1 VARERCL
8 FAANDTIYGET
19 SMQNLVPPS
28 LKDTALAARIDWL
41 RSLTPGDAVEAI
53 VAALEVG
60 VPEPE
65 LWAAGSLTAARF
77 VNNQAHNLL
86 GFVSHAMI
94 GCQDARALSAGQPDP
109 IRKLLIVQ
117 ALYQVARDLRDPS
130 FAPYELLPYW
140 PIREHSPE
148 ASVTQLRR
156 DIRIGEYM
164 RADHRFVGLS
174 QELPRAALVD
184 LLLDIGLEGMCSD
197 DHTLITPVLCLGMID
212 LVGWERGFDLLR
224 WSVRYSASFAR
235 NFAPYDR
242 AAALLE
248 SYSLVGGPQAS
259 GLQPERVADLRLALL
274 AGAPADR
281 PDIAARALREQVSPE
296 TILAAAALVCCDMY
310 LMTTPTPH
318 ADFDAVSREVAPIH
332 LGTTLE
338 ALRAALPRLA
348 PRTRALAAIQI
359 GSLLERGPCVLNE
372 SFEFVPFTEA
382 RPYPYQ
388 EDVVTL
394 RGMAPGGLLEH
405 LREALFSH
413 DYRTAT
419 AAVAAYAAVDADPE
433 ALIGLLT
440 AVACT
445 DDGTLLHNF
454 KHLHAMVD
462 GFRGC
467 ALPDRWLF
475 LICAAR
481 WVAWYA
487 GLSSAAYER
496 AQPLLSGL
504 SPSLASR

>member
-1 VARERCL
+1 
-8 FAANDTIYGET
+8 
-19 SMQNLVPPS
+19 MQCLVPPP
-28 LKDTALAARIDWL
+28 LEDTALEARIDWL
-41 RSLTPGDAVEAI
+41 RRLTPGDAVEAI

-94 GCQDARALSAGQPDP
+94 GCQDARALSDGQPESV
-109 IRKLLIVQ
+109 RRLLIVQ
-117 ALYQVARDLRDPS
+117 ALYQVVRDLRDPS

-140 PIREHSPE
+140 PIREHSLE
-148 ASVTQLRR
+148 ASVAQLRR
-156 DIRIGEYM
+156 DVRIGEYM

-174 QELPRAALVD
+174 QDLPHEALVD

-197 DHTLITPVLCLGMID
+197 DHTLITPVLCLGMIE
-212 LVGWERGFDLLR
+212 LVGWERGFALLR

-248 SYSLVGGPQAS
+248 SYSLAGGPQAS

-274 AGAPADR
+274 AAAPTER
-281 PDIAARALREQVSPE
+281 PQIAAQALCEQASPE

-310 LMTTPTPH
+310 LRTTPTPH

-338 ALRAALPRLA
+338 SLRAALPRLA

-359 GSLLERGPCVLNE
+359 GSLMERGPCVLNE
-372 SFEFVPFTEA
+372 SFEFVPFTVA
-382 RPYPYQ
+382 RAYPYQ
-388 EDVVTL
+388 EDVAVL
-394 RGMAPGGLLEH
+394 RGMAPERLLEQLH
-405 LREALFSH
+405 EALFSH
-413 DYRTAT
+413 DYRHAT
-419 AAVAAYAAVDADPE
+419 AAVAAYAAIDADPE

-440 AVACT
+440 MVACT

-454 KHLHAMVD
+454 KHLHAMVE
-462 GFRGC
+462 GFRSC

-487 GLSSAAYER
+487 GCSSEAYQR
-496 AQPLLSGL
+496 AQPLISSV
-504 SPSLASR
+504 SPPMAAG

>member
-1 VARERCL
+1 M
-8 FAANDTIYGET
+8 
-19 SMQNLVPPS
+19 SMQCLVPPP
-28 LKDTALAARIDWL
+28 LDGTALEARIDWL
-41 RSLTPGDAVEAI
+41 RTLTPGDAVEAI
-53 VAALEVG
+53 VAALAAG

-65 LWAAGSLTAARF
+65 LWAAGALTAARF
-77 VNNQAHNLL
+77 VNNQSHNLL

-94 GCQDARALSAGQPDP
+94 GCEDARALSDGQPDSV
-109 IRKLLIVQ
+109 RKLLIVQ
-117 ALYQVARDLRDPS
+117 ALYQVVRDLRDPS

-140 PIREHSPE
+140 PIREQALHE
-148 ASVTQLRR
+148 SVAQLRR
-156 DIRIGEYM
+156 DVRIGEYS

-174 QELPRAALVD
+174 QELPREELVD

-197 DHTLITPVLCLGMID
+197 DHTLITPVLCLGMAE

-224 WSVRYSASFAR
+224 WSVRYSASFMR

-242 AAALLE
+242 ATALLE
-248 SYSLVGGPQAS
+248 SYQLIDGPRAS
-259 GLQPERVADLRLALL
+259 GLQADRVADLRLALQ
-274 AGAPADR
+274 AAAPAER

-296 TILAAAALVCCDMY
+296 TILAAAALLCCDMY

-332 LGTTLE
+332 LGTTLDS
-338 ALRAALPRLA
+338 LRAALPRMA

-372 SFEFVPFTEA
+372 AFEFVPFTA
-382 RPYPYQ
+382 GRAYPHP
-388 EDVVTL
+388 EDVAAL
-394 RGMAPGGLLEH
+394 RGLAPERLLDL
-405 LREALFSH
+405 LRETLFSH
-413 DYRTAT
+413 DYRQAT
-419 AAVAAYAAVDADPE
+419 AAVAAYGAINAEPE

-454 KHLHAMVD
+454 KHLHAMVA

-487 GLSSAAYER
+487 GLSSEAYQR
-496 AQPLLSGL
+496 AQPLVFDRQAEGVPAQLGL
-504 SPSLASR
+504 

>member
-1 VARERCL
+1 
-8 FAANDTIYGET
+8 
-19 SMQNLVPPS
+19 MQFLVPLP
-28 LKDTALAARIDWL
+28 LEDTTLAARIDWL
-41 RSLTPGDAVEAI
+41 RRLTPGDAVEAI
-53 VAALEVG
+53 VAALGAG

-94 GCQDARALSAGQPDP
+94 GCQDARALSGGQPDSV
-109 IRKLLIVQ
+109 RRLLIVQ
-117 ALYQVARDLRDPS
+117 ALYQVVRDLRDPS

-140 PIREHSPE
+140 PIREHSLQ
-148 ASVTQLRR
+148 ASVAQLRH
-156 DIRIGEYM
+156 DIRSGEYM

-174 QELPRAALVD
+174 QDLPREALVD

-197 DHTLITPVLCLGMID
+197 DHTLITPVLCLGMVE
-212 LVGWERGFDLLR
+212 LVGWERGFELLR

-242 AAALLE
+242 ASALLE
-248 SYSLVGGPQAS
+248 SYGLAGGPQAS

-274 AGAPADR
+274 AAAPAER
-281 PDIAARALREQVSPE
+281 PNIAARALREQVSPE

-310 LMTTPTPH
+310 LMTAPTPH

-338 ALRAALPRLA
+338 SLRAALPRMA
-348 PRTRALAAIQI
+348 PRTRLLAAIQI

-372 SFEFVPFTEA
+372 VFEFVPFTVA
-382 RPYPYQ
+382 RSYPYR
-388 EDVVTL
+388 EDVAAL
-394 RGMAPGGLLEH
+394 RGLAPARLLEQ

-413 DYRTAT
+413 DYRHAT
-419 AAVAAYAAVDADPE
+419 AAVAAYAAIDADPE

-454 KHLHAMVD
+454 KHLHAMVE
-462 GFRGC
+462 GFRSC

-475 LICAAR
+475 LMCAAR

-487 GLSSAAYER
+487 GLSIEAYER
-496 AQPLLSGL
+496 AQPLVSSL
-504 SPSLASR
+504 SPVAW

>member
-1 VARERCL
+1 V
-8 FAANDTIYGET
+8 NDTIYGEMP
-19 SMQNLVPPS
+19 MQSRIPQPLE
-28 LKDTALAARIDWL
+28 DTALEARIDWL
-41 RSLTPGDAVEAI
+41 RRLTPQDAVEAI
-53 VAALEVG
+53 SAALAAG
-60 VPEPE
+60 APEPE
-65 LWAAGSLTAARF
+65 LWAAGALTAARF

-94 GCQDARALSAGQPDP
+94 GCEDARALSGGQPDA
-109 IRKLLIVQ
+109 IRRMLIVQ
-117 ALYQVARDLRDPS
+117 ALYQVVRDLRDPS
-130 FAPYELLPYW
+130 FAPYALLPYW
-140 PIREHSPE
+140 PIREHALETSI
-148 ASVTQLRR
+148 AQLRR
-156 DIRIGEYM
+156 DVRIGEYM

-174 QELPRAALVD
+174 QDLPRAALID

-197 DHTLITPVLCLGMID
+197 DHTLITPVLCLGMVE

-224 WSVRYSASFAR
+224 WSVRYSASFTR

-242 AAALLE
+242 ATALLE
-248 SYSLVGGPQAS
+248 SYRLADGPPAS
-259 GLQPERVADLRLALL
+259 GLQPERVADLRLAFL
-274 AGAPADR
+274 AAAPADR
-281 PDIAARALREQVSPE
+281 PDIAARALREHIAPE

-338 ALRAALPRLA
+338 SLRAALPRLM

-372 SFEFVPFTEA
+372 SFEFVPFTAA
-382 RPYPYQ
+382 RAYPYQ
-388 EDVVTL
+388 EDVAIL
-394 RGMAPGGLLEH
+394 HGIAPEHLLEQ
-405 LREALFSH
+405 LRAALFGH
-413 DYRTAT
+413 DYRQAT
-419 AAVAAYAAVDADPE
+419 AAVAAYAAINADPE
-433 ALIGLLT
+433 ALIALLT

-454 KHLHAMVD
+454 KHLHAMVA
-462 GFRGC
+462 GFRSC

-487 GLSSAAYER
+487 GLSSAAYAR
-496 AQPLLSGL
+496 AHWNDDALL
-504 SPSLASR
+504 PQQQRHRIDH